1 MKKKVTEIIY
11 QAINEINE
19 ELDQALKLE
28 KSTNTVLMGS
38 NGKLDSL
45 GIVHLLVII
54 EQNIEDEL
62 DKIITLA
69 DERAMSQK
77 RSPFLTIETLVDYIV
92 MLLREKNDE

>member
-62 DKIITLA
+62 DEIITIA